1 MQRIAHVTLILQDV
15 PGIANKLEAQA
26 EICSEAKI
34 PIDFYWLAGTEGPN
48 PNSFDSLK
56 IQRLNYSSPFRL
68 RYKQAKI
75 LSELQVDY
83 DKIILRYPLWDPVLF
98 LFIKNKKNIILE
110 HHTMEYEEL
119 FAQKSWRRFT
129 EKFFAT
135 TWLRSFGAFTA
146 VSKEIEKYHSQ
157 KRLGEQKSIF
167 IPNSIKVGS
176 EPLQNLSNKG
186 LRMIFVASR
195 FDAWHGLDLI
205 LEVLSR
211 SDLDFQLDI
220 VGKCLSGEEKK
231 FEQDKRFNFLGSMD
245 VQVLRASYK
254 NYSLAVGSLAMIRN
268 GMKEASTLKVREY
281 LAHGLPVILSYNEVA
296 FPENFPY
303 ICNMNG
309 FELGKFIAFKEKLH
323 GVSKEQVRTT
333 AKPYIDGEV
342 INKQL
347 YDFCIGI

>member
-83 DKIILRYPLWDPVLF
+83 DKIILRYPLWIQYYFYL
-98 LFIKNKKNIILE
+98 LRIKKYYSRAPYYGIRRTFRTKKLE
-110 HHTMEYEEL
+110 TFYRKIFCYNVVAIFWSL
-119 FAQKSWRRFT
+119 YG
-129 EKFFAT
+129 
-135 TWLRSFGAFTA
+135 SFKGDR
-146 VSKEIEKYHSQ
+146 KYHSQ